1 MCKLLVGL
9 YQRVKSFN
17 ISLLNGQR
25 YGRNMHSKIPA
36 RIVLVTLLLFVSLL
50 PFFIEKA
57 SGQTTANYW
66 VTVNP
71 TTDSQ
76 MYTTVGRNWT
86 LSFQALW
93 SYGNSAGQ
101 PISNATITMQVSG
114 LKSGT
119 ITTLQLNTTSGLF
132 SFNYSSSTADIL
144 TFKPIKL
151 VTQDGIEYNSTLLKI
166 NGNQAYGFQSKSVTV
181 WYDTFNVSLIS
192 SNTKTSE
199 AITVNVNITYLL
211 IPQEGLTLP
220 AKDTFSNQTFLPK
233 IVHGANV
240 TINGVKA
247 EETSVAGI
255 YTANVSTVFPTA
267 YIIVAVSQNGW
278 TTTYTAFSFTHDANA
293 AIWEQASLIGLIFIA
308 VLLALYFVLFRKSTR
323 ATSLFGRG
331 SFPFI
336 GGVLLMLASVVS
348 LYWGAVAVEA
358 TLHGFSWLALAVSG
372 LSSFV
377 LGLAGSIL
385 SMSKKNQT
393 LVILTIGAPLLVNV
407 IAVKFALD
415 AYQLTIP
422 RLTISL
428 SIAISLVSLLLIANS
443 DAYFSQQS
451 STSRSCD
458 QPKN

>member
-1 MCKLLVGL
+1 M
-9 YQRVKSFN
+9 R
-17 ISLLNGQR
+17 
-25 YGRNMHSKIPA
+25 SKMPA

-50 PFFIEKA
+50 PLFIEKA
-57 SGQTTANYW
+57 SAQTTANYW

-76 MYTTVGRNWT
+76 MYTTVERNWT
-86 LSFQALW
+86 LSFQATW
-93 SYGNSAGQ
+93 SYGDNAGQ
-101 PISNATITMQVSG
+101 PISNATVTMQVSG
-114 LKSGT
+114 SKSGA

-132 SFNYSSSTADIL
+132 SFNYSSSTADMI
-144 TFKPIKL
+144 TFTPTKL
-151 VTQDGIEYNSTLLKI
+151 VTQDKTEYNSTLLKT

-181 WYDTFNVSLIS
+181 WWDTFNVSLIS

-199 AITVNVNITYLL
+199 AIAVNVNITYLL

-220 AKDTFSNQTFLPK
+220 AKDTYSHQTFLPK

-247 EETSVAGI
+247 EETTVAGI

-267 YIIVAVSQNGW
+267 YVIVAVSQNGW
-278 TTTYTAFSFTHDANA
+278 ATTYTAFSFTHDANA
-293 AIWEQASLIGLIFIA
+293 AIWEHDSFIGLIFIA

-331 SFPFI
+331 SFPFM

-348 LYWGAVAVEA
+348 LYWGAVGVEA
-358 TLHGFSWLALAVSG
+358 TLHGFAWLPLAVSG

-377 LGLAGSIL
+377 LGLVGSVL

-393 LVILTIGAPLLVNV
+393 IVIFTIGAPLIVN
-407 IAVKFALD
+407 ILAVKFSFD
-415 AYQLTIP
+415 AYQLTISW
-422 RLTISL
+422 LTISL
-428 SIAISLVSLLLIANS
+428 SMAISLVSLLLISNS
-443 DAYFSQQS
+443 DEYFSQ
-451 STSRSCD
+451 
-458 QPKN
+458 PP